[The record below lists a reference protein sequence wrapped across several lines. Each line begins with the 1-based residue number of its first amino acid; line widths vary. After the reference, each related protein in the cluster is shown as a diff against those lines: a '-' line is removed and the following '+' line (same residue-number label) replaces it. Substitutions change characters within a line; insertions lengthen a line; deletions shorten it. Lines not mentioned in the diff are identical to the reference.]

1 MEAGLNFAIV
11 RTPPRGVEAEGWK
24 RNRPEMGVQPGAD
37 DTLIAES
44 EFAEEAGL
52 LVNPEAQR
60 ADMEGLHD
68 LDMSQIVLDNSGRLK
83 LQ

>member
-1 MEAGLNFAIV
+1 
-11 RTPPRGVEAEGWK
+11 
-24 RNRPEMGVQPGAD
+24 MGVQPGAD

-68 LDMSQIVLDNSGRLK
+68 LDMSQIVLDNSGRSELH
-83 LQ
+83 